1 MVQSP
6 TIQTT
11 IFISLFLIGYLFGL
25 LRNATKHTIDLYDL
39 ILLVSV
45 AIVPSVFVFFP
56 EFTDKLSKFLGV
68 LFPFVVLFGLLFFI
82 VFVYLY
88 RLVVKTNHHKFSIN
102 TITQELSILR
112 HKLDQHADDVDKKH
126 KPQDNPADL

>member
-1 MVQSP
+1 MVQLP

-11 IFISLFLIGYLFGL
+11 IFISLFLIGYLFWL
-25 LRNATKHTIDLYDL
+25 LRNAARDTIDLYDL

-45 AIVPSVFVFFP
+45 AIAPSVFVFFP
-56 EFTDKLSKFLGV
+56 ELAGNLAKFFGV

-88 RLVVKTNHHKFSIN
+88 RLVKKTNDHKSSIN
-102 TITQELSILR
+102 ILTQELSILR
-112 HKLDQHADDVDKKH
+112 HKLDQHADDVDRKH
-126 KPQDNPADL
+126 KL

>member
-25 LRNATKHTIDLYDL
+25 LRNAAKYTIDLYDL

-56 EFTDKLSKFLGV
+56 EFTDNLTKFLGV

-82 VFVYLY
+82 TFVYLF
-88 RLVVKTNHHKFSIN
+88 RLVIKTNNHKYSIN
-102 TITQELSILR
+102 ILTQELSILR
-112 HKLDQHADDVDKKH
+112 HKLDQFADDVDRKH
-126 KPQDNPADL
+126 KS